1 MNYALD
7 NNVTL
12 GSILNALRAGNKAEH
27 IAKEIDGISQKPF
40 LRALKEA
47 GYVYSNK
54 TPKGWHYIGEGAEPL
69 NKSIFDYVKLSSSSV
84 KMDSSKVNKPSQTV
98 HKEFTLSNTEVAC
111 SNTDVIK
118 NSSVVHP
125 QFTQNEVSMIME
137 MLYEWQQKKV
147 TKQNEEIEASDQ
159 IYERIKQL
167 PKGDKTRKTI
177 VIDKSIGERLDEY
190 CEVERVNKSDVI
202 HLALLDFLNT
212 NGS

>member
-1 MNYALD
+1 MNYKLD
-7 NNVTL
+7 DNVTI
-12 GSILNALRAGNKAEH
+12 GSILHALRAGNKAEH

-54 TPKGWHYIGEGAEPL
+54 APKGWHYIGEGVEPI
-69 NKSIFDYVKLSSSSV
+69 NKSIFDYVKPSSSNV
-84 KMDSSKVNKPSQTV
+84 KRDSSTVNKPSQTV
-98 HKEFTLSNTEVAC
+98 HKAFTLDETEVAC
-111 SNTDVIK
+111 SNTDIIQ
-118 NSSVVHP
+118 NSPVVHP

-137 MLYEWQQKKV
+137 MLYEWQQMKLA
-147 TKQNEEIEASDQ
+147 KQNEYIEESDQ

-202 HLALLDFLNT
+202 HLALLDFLN
-212 NGS
+212 NN

>member
-1 MNYALD
+1 MNYKLD
-7 NNVTL
+7 ENITI

-54 TPKGWHYIGEGAEPL
+54 APKGWHYKGGGVEPI
-69 NKSIFDYVKLSSSSV
+69 NKSIFDFVKSGFSNVKSNSS
-84 KMDSSKVNKPSQTV
+84 DVNTPSQAV
-98 HKEFTLSNTEVAC
+98 HDEFTYSNTEVAC
-111 SNTDVIK
+111 SNGDVIQ
-118 NSSVVHP
+118 NSPVVHP

-137 MLYEWQQKKV
+137 MLYEWQQRKV
-147 TKQNEEIEASDQ
+147 AEKNEDNEAFNQ

-177 VIDKSIGERLDEY
+177 VIDKSIGERLDKY

-202 HLALLDFLNT
+202 HLALLDFLNK
-212 NGS
+212 N